1 MRKKDV
7 LVRRLNANGQLYLDR
22 QLAGSLVNV
31 IVREPGVWEIRKIS
45 AQEAWLHTPVTV
57 AALERASAWALTHPP
72 TETDLS
78 TFFPVDTS
86 K

>member
-7 LVRRLNANGQLYLDR
+7 LLRRLNANGQLYLDR

-31 IVREPGVWEIRKIS
+31 IVHEPGVWEIRKIP
-45 AQEAWLHTPVTV
+45 AQEAWLHTPATV
-57 AALERASAWALTHPP
+57 AALEMAAAWALTHPP

-78 TFFPVDTS
+78 TLFPAGTR